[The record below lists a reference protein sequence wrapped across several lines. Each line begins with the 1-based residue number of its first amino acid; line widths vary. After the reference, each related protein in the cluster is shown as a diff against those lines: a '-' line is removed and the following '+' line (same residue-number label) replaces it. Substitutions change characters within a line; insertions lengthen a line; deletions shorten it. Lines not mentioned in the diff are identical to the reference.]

1 MRTDIKLDR
10 DTLFII
16 AAPFED
22 AEYPGQTFFCRDC
35 ATMEAALALNPAWS
49 RQVDVQRLGYPRPRH
64 AVIELLGEENQGL
77 PALIFAD
84 TASAPEGAKR
94 ASNGLAFLT
103 EARAILRY
111 LGERYGGIRQH
122 P

>member
-1 MRTDIKLDR
+1 MKLAK

-35 ATMEAALALNPAWS
+35 ATMEAALALNPGWS
-49 RQVDVQRLGYPRPRH
+49 RQLDVQRLAYPRPRH
-64 AVIELLGEENQGL
+64 AVIELLGEENQSL
-77 PALIFAD
+77 PALVLAN
-84 TASAPEGAKR
+84 TASAPETAKR
-94 ASNGLAFLT
+94 APNGLAFLT
-103 EARAILRY
+103 DPKAILRY
-111 LGERYGGIRQH
+111 LGDRYGGVRQH